1 MSLLCLLDVTKSYD
15 RALVLRSVF
24 FRLSEGDRVGLVGRN
39 GTGKT
44 TLLRLILAREEP
56 TEGEVQIEAGVRLGY
71 VSQFSELEDDRSLE
85 ELLEALFDEVH
96 TIEAEL
102 RDIESAMGQEA
113 DTGALDRLLQR
124 QSALHDRMAH
134 IDGWHYRNQID
145 TALSRLGFSSEHR
158 RRPVGDLSGGWRN
171 RAALAH
177 VLLADPD
184 VLLLDEPTN
193 FLDVDGLAW
202 LEQWLNK
209 RRGPL
214 ILVSHDRHFLDLV
227 VNRIVEI
234 ENHQLQEY
242 TGNYTAFVREKPTR
256 RRQLENQYQHEQELL
271 AYEAEAIEDRRQTR
285 RNPSQALRRRLANIN
300 KGAEPRPVEKI
311 VTGLYRGLR
320 VRDKLCRVDMLAKAY
335 GEQILFL
342 DLTFELQRG
351 QRLVVVGPNGCG
363 KSSLLRLLTLQE
375 APSDG
380 TVTWQAGA
388 EFVDCGQ
395 VLADLDPDDTVSHA
409 ANTLKLTN
417 FEPRRQVHQF
427 LSLMRFSEREL
438 QQKIGTLSGGQKAR
452 VALVQCLLSGASV
465 VVLDEPTNHL
475 DVTSIQVMERALLH
489 FPGAVVAVSHDRFFI
504 DKIASRLLVFEA
516 EGEVRHFEG
525 NWTLYQAT
533 RAGGSAVDP
542 LEAD

>member
-1 MSLLCLLDVTKSYD
+1 MSFLRLHDVSKSYD
-15 RALVLRSVF
+15 RTWILRSVF

-44 TLLRLILAREEP
+44 TLLRLIMGTEEP
-56 TEGEVQIEAGVRLGY
+56 TEGEVQIEEGVRLGY
-71 VSQFSELEDDRSLE
+71 VSQFSELDGDRCLE
-85 ELLEALFDEVH
+85 ELLDALFVEVH

-102 RDIESAMGQEA
+102 LQLEA
-113 DTGALDRLLQR
+113 ALAAQPDTKSMDRLLHR
-124 QSALHDRMAH
+124 QSTLHDRMLQ
-134 IDGWHYRNQID
+134 IDGWNYRNQID
-145 TALSRLGFSSEHR
+145 ICLSRLGFSAEHR
-158 RRPVGDLSGGWRN
+158 QRPVAALSGGWRN

-214 ILVSHDRHFLDLV
+214 LLVSHDRHFLDLV

-234 ENHQLQEY
+234 ENHQLQMYE
-242 TGNYTAFVREKPTR
+242 GNYTAYVREKPTR
-256 RRQLENQYQHEQELL
+256 RRQLENQYQHEQEML
-271 AYEAEAIEDRRQTR
+271 AYEAEASEERREMQ
-285 RNPSQALRRRLANIN
+285 RNPSQALRRRLANIS
-300 KGAEPRPVEKI
+300 KTSEPRPVERI
-311 VTGLYRGLR
+311 VTGLYQGLR
-320 VRDKLCRVDMLAKAY
+320 VRDSLCRVDLLAREY
-335 GEQILFL
+335 DEQILFL
-342 DLTFELQRG
+342 DLTFEVRRG

-380 TVTWQAGA
+380 TVTWQAGV
-388 EFVDCGQ
+388 EFVDFGQ
-395 VLADLDPDDTVSHA
+395 VFADLDPDDTVSHA
-409 ANTLKLTN
+409 ANTLKLTH

-427 LSLMRFSEREL
+427 LSLMRFSEMDL

-475 DVTSIQVMERALLH
+475 DVASIQVMERALLH
-489 FPGAVVAVSHDRFFI
+489 FPGAVIAVSHDRFFI
-504 DKIASRLLVFEA
+504 DKIANRLLVFE
-516 EGEVRHFEG
+516 EDGEVRHFEG
-525 NWTLYQAT
+525 NWTHYQTT
-533 RAGGSAVDP
+533 RAGEPGG
-542 LEAD
+542 